1 LRNDPLG
8 HKQSVDR
15 CDGETETLNLQICC
29 VHSDALLFYSLN
41 VWQRCSIHG
50 EGIKMLCMDVEGKLT
65 LLKTREAQIARQP
78 DNWQRVTC
86 YINFQGEA
94 TIARKAEWP
103 GWRPTPDMI
112 ARIRIAMDR

>member
-1 LRNDPLG
+1 
-8 HKQSVDR
+8 
-15 CDGETETLNLQICC
+15 
-29 VHSDALLFYSLN
+29 
-41 VWQRCSIHG
+41 
-50 EGIKMLCMDVEGKLT
+50 MLCMDVEGKLT

-112 ARIRIAMDR
+112 ARDPDRYGPLKEGLPGGTGNPSDHARSISTGITGTPTTAFTARSSRGPSEPKCHPAVSAS